1 MSQLHDE
8 FFAAFD
14 QGNWFL
20 ASQKIVS
27 LADQSTFGAEILIR
41 LFEGDRFLS
50 NGKFFPGICRDERY
64 PRITQ
69 KIVDLISEQLDA
81 DANLFEKHVFLNVTP
96 TDFSNALTVEKL
108 AALGKKFHATQR
120 ELVLELSEIFTPSEL
135 FDCLKTVKAFRED
148 GIIIGLDDYGTGVI
162 RATDIAKFP
171 FDLVKS
177 DRSLCGYEEAW
188 ENPLHGELMLVNDDR
203 PLILIAEGIENIDQ
217 AKGLAALGYQYVQ
230 GYAFDLPSKLIQ
242 PNEVV

>member
-1 MSQLHDE
+1 MSELHDE
-8 FFAAFD
+8 FFSAFD

-27 LADQSTFGAEILIR
+27 LADQSDYGAEILIR

-69 KIVDLISEQLDA
+69 QIVDLLCEQLDR
-81 DANLFEKHVFLNVTP
+81 DPSVFEKHVFLNVTP
-96 TDFSNALTVEKL
+96 TDFSNPLTVEKI
-108 AALGKKFHATQR
+108 AGLGQKFHQLDR
-120 ELVLELSEIFTPSEL
+120 DLVLELSEIFTPDEL
-135 FDCLKTVKAFRED
+135 FACLQTVEVFREA

-162 RATDIAKFP
+162 RAADIAAFP

-177 DRSLCGYEEAW
+177 DRSLCGFEDAW
-188 ENPLHGELMLVNDDR
+188 DSPLHAELMQVSETK
-203 PLILIAEGIENIDQ
+203 PLILIAEGIEDIDHTS
-217 AKGLAALGYQYVQ
+217 GLLALGYKYVQ
-230 GYAFDLPSKLIQ
+230 GYAFDQPSKLIQ
-242 PNEVV
+242 RN